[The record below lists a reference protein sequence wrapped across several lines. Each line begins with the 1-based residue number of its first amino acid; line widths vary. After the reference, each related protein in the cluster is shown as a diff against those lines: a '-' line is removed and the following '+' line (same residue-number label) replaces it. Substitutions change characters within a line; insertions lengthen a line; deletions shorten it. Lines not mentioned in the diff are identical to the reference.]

1 MFKILFLFT
10 SSIGFVTLLLLM
22 SRAKNNGFLNKYLIM
37 SFFLIT
43 VKFFLLGIRDIFF
56 SEYCSNFDII
66 TNLPG
71 LLIIIL
77 LYLYFEDLVKK
88 KKRSLFKDFLH
99 FFAFFFLYVLTLLI
113 YQGILNISIKFCVGL
128 FIIYFFYYLVMSYLI
143 LKNKFC
149 RDTNNITITNKQHTI
164 LRNWML
170 FLFICMVFIF
180 IRTLIEFVIYELN
193 VNFQHSEIFLII
205 SSIIAST
212 VFIKVLMTPEILYG
226 YTFLTNRL
234 TDVNKKNTVITNI
247 WIKKLALNLAN
258 VQENNLSE
266 IVFQNLDNCISE
278 IESIDFSY
286 KNYKNPDFSLID
298 LSNFLSVPKSHLAFL
313 FKHHCTLS
321 FTNYKKAVRINEAI
335 KLIDE
340 GYLKSNT
347 IESLA
352 KDIGFSSY
360 SPFYTS
366 FKMNT
371 GLTPQEYFLNK
382 EKVAVL

>member
-1 MFKILFLFT
+1 
-10 SSIGFVTLLLLM
+10 
-22 SRAKNNGFLNKYLIM
+22 M

-56 SEYCSNFDII
+56 SEYCSNFDLI

-77 LYLYFEDLVKK
+77 LYLYFEYLVKN
-88 KKRSLFKDFLH
+88 KKRTIFNDLLH
-99 FFAFFFLYVLTLLI
+99 FFAFFFLYLLTLLI

-143 LKNKFC
+143 LKNKYC
-149 RDTNNITITNKQHTI
+149 RDTNNITIKNKQHTI
-164 LRNWML
+164 LRHWML
-170 FLFICMVFIF
+170 FLFICMVFVF

-193 VNFQHSEIFLII
+193 VNFKHSDIFLII
-205 SSIIAST
+205 SSIIASMI
-212 VFIKVLMTPEILYG
+212 FIKVLMTPEILYG

-234 TDVNKKNTVITNI
+234 TDVNKKNILITNI
-247 WIKKLALNLAN
+247 WIKKLALNIAN

-266 IVFQNLDNCISE
+266 IVFQNLDNYISE
-278 IESIDFSY
+278 IESLEFSY
-286 KNYKNPDFSLID
+286 KNYKNPDFGLID
-298 LSNFLSVPKSHLAFL
+298 LSNLLSIPKSHLSFL

-321 FTNYKKAVRINEAI
+321 FTNYKKAVRINEAV
-335 KLIDE
+335 KLIEE
-340 GYLKSNT
+340 GYLKTNT

-360 SPFYTS
+360 SPFFTS
-366 FKMNT
+366 FKNIT
-371 GLTPQEYFLNK
+371 SLTPQEYYLNK
-382 EKVAVL
+382 EKKSVL